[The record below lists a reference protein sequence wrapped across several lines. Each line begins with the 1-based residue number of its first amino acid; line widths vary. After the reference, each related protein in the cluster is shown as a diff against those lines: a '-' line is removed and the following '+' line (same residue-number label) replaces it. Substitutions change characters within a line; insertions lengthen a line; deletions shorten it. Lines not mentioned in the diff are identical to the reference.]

1 MKNAADLL
9 HKKAPLSLAL
19 AVIFDTEKKKILIT
33 KRKKQAQ
40 ITELIW
46 CFPGGKIDYSDEM
59 EELLEAKIL
68 EKLGIRVANL
78 GSIFAETHSK
88 ESGKLYSVYC
98 LCEFIGGKAKLGE
111 EFEEVKWVS
120 PEEIEEHFG
129 SDLHPALKE
138 YLIGL
143 K

>member
-9 HKKAPLSLAL
+9 HKGAPLNLAL
-19 AVIFDTEKKKILIT
+19 AVIFDTENKKILIT

-40 ITELIW
+40 ITGLIW
-46 CFPGGKIDYSDEM
+46 CFPGGKIEYGDEM
-59 EELLEAKIL
+59 EDLLETKIL

-78 GSIFAETHSK
+78 GSVFAETHSK
-88 ESGKLYSVYC
+88 EEGKLFSVYF

-138 YLIGL
+138 YLLSL